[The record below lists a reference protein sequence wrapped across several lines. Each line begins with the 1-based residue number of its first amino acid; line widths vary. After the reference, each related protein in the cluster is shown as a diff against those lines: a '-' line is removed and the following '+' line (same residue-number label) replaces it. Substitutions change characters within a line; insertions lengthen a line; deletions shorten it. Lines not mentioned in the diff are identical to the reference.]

1 MRKNTIA
8 VLETGAGKTLIAVM
22 LMKEFGKRLIVDG
35 KKMMIIFLASTVN
48 LVNQQY
54 EVIQDYTELD
64 VVEYCGAQGIGEW
77 STDCWEKNVKTRDV
91 IL

>member
-35 KKMMIIFLASTVN
+35 KKTMIIFLASTVN
-48 LVNQQY
+48 LVNQMLFY
-54 EVIQDYTELD
+54 ETNYMI
-64 VVEYCGAQGIGEW
+64 VVYH
-77 STDCWEKNVKTRDV
+77 VV
-91 IL
+91 

>member
-35 KKMMIIFLASTVN
+35 KKMTIIFLSSTVN
-48 LVNQQY
+48 LVNQVLFY
-54 EVIQDYTELD
+54 ETNYMI
-64 VVEYCGAQGIGEW
+64 VVYH
-77 STDCWEKNVKTRDV
+77 VV
-91 IL
+91 